1 MHHEKL
7 AQIAHKIMANG
18 RGILAADESTG
29 TIKKRFDQIGVESTE
44 QSRNGYREML
54 FSADGFGDYV
64 SGVILYDEQF
74 RGLASNGDSLRSM
87 IEKADAVPGI
97 KVDKGAKDMPLRQGE
112 KITEGLDGLRER
124 FAEYAD
130 MGAGFA
136 KWRAVINIAEHIP
149 SRGAILANA
158 EALARYAALSQEA
171 GIVPIVEPEVIMDG
185 AHDIDKCDEV
195 TSATLRA
202 VYEALAE
209 ANVWLEGTLLKP
221 NMVISGTD
229 APSRA
234 GRDEVAE
241 RTVRC
246 LKRHVPSAVPGI
258 VFLSGGQTEEEA
270 TEHLHIMNAAHDN
283 PWPLSFSYGR
293 ALQQAALKAWSGK
306 NDNIPAAQ
314 AAFAH
319 RARMNWLAARGEWS
333 KSQEAS

>member
-1 MHHEKL
+1 MNHERL
-7 AQIAHKIMANG
+7 ARIAHKIMANG

-29 TIKKRFDQIGVESTE
+29 TIKKRFDQINVESTE
-44 QSRNGYREML
+44 QTRNGYREML
-54 FSADGFGDYV
+54 FSAPGFGDYI

-74 RGLASNGDSLRSM
+74 RGLTRHGEGLKDM
-87 IEKADAVPGI
+87 IKKADAVAGI
-97 KVDKGAKDMPLRQGE
+97 KVDQGAKNMPLKPGE

-124 FAEYAD
+124 FAEYAQL
-130 MGAGFA
+130 GAGFA
-136 KWRAVINIAEHIP
+136 KWRAVINIADHIP

-158 EALARYAALSQEA
+158 EALARYAALAQEA

-185 AHDIDKCDEV
+185 AHDIDKCEEV

-229 APSRA
+229 APTRA
-234 GRDEVAE
+234 GREEVAE
-241 RTVRC
+241 RTLRC
-246 LKRHVPSAVPGI
+246 LKRHVPGAVPGI
-258 VFLSGGQTEEEA
+258 VFLSGGQTEIEA
-270 TEHLHIMNAAHDN
+270 TEHLHMMNAGHNN

-293 ALQQAALKAWSGK
+293 ALQQAALKSWAGL
-306 NDNIPAAQ
+306 DENIPAAQ

-319 RARMNWLAARGEWS
+319 RAKMNWLAARGEWS
-333 KSQEAS
+333 KDQEA